1 MKASRRIRVRGIM
14 VALAAMA
21 AVLAAVAPVAMADP
35 PAGGRVTVTGPADIH
50 VWFDQPHP
58 QGVYASYDDVVISV
72 QATRGCYATVF
83 VVDTYGF
90 VHVVHP
96 FSPDDDAWI
105 YGGRTYRFSGRELGL
120 DGFGGRGIAHVF
132 AIGSPYPFDYSPY
145 GESIF
150 VGRYGYRIQGD
161 PYVGC
166 RQLYVSL
173 LPSTCQWDQV
183 GVGFARFYVR
193 EWARYPVYLCHEYHG
208 RGAHVRTVR
217 CQRCDSAYDTY
228 RVHVNDPRVVLR
240 KRAPR
245 YKDTYRDSY
254 TNTTIERAAGAKQ
267 YRMVR
272 DNKNTKRAT
281 RAERVSV
288 TTTTGRTKSHA
299 RIVSAGRTVDRTV
312 ATAGRTKV
320 TKRAGAAKQTASNTA
335 TTYSRKT
342 TYKKGRVSR

>member
-1 MKASRRIRVRGIM
+1 
-14 VALAAMA
+14 
-21 AVLAAVAPVAMADP
+21 
-35 PAGGRVTVTGPADIH
+35 
-50 VWFDQPHP
+50 
-58 QGVYASYDDVVISV
+58 
-72 QATRGCYATVF
+72 
-83 VVDTYGF
+83 
-90 VHVVHP
+90 
-96 FSPDDDAWI
+96 
-105 YGGRTYRFSGRELGL
+105 
-120 DGFGGRGIAHVF
+120 
-132 AIGSPYPFDYSPY
+132 
-145 GESIF
+145 
-150 VGRYGYRIQGD
+150 
-161 PYVGC
+161 
-166 RQLYVSL
+166 
-173 LPSTCQWDQV
+173 
-183 GVGFARFYVR
+183 
-193 EWARYPVYLCHEYHG
+193 
-208 RGAHVRTVR
+208 VRTVR

>member
-1 MKASRRIRVRGIM
+1 MTTSRPVRVRGIIM
-14 VALAAMA
+14 ALVAIA
-21 AVLAAVAPVAMADP
+21 AVLATAVPAAMADP
-35 PAGGRVTVTGPADIH
+35 PAGGRVTVTGSAGIH
-50 VWFDQPHP
+50 VWFDQPQA

-72 QATRGCYATVF
+72 QATRGCFATVF

-96 FSPDDDAWI
+96 FSPDEDAWI
-105 YGGRTYRFSGRELGL
+105 HGGHTYRFSGREMGL

-173 LPSTCQWDQV
+173 LPAGCQWDQI

-193 EWARYPVYLCHEYHG
+193 EWARYPVYLCHGYHG
-208 RGAHVRTVR
+208 RGSHVRTGR
-217 CQRCDSAYDTY
+217 CQQCDSAYDTY
-228 RVHVNDPRVVLR
+228 RVHVNDPRVVLQ
-240 KRAPR
+240 RAPR

-254 TNTTIERAAGAKQ
+254 ANTTIERAAGAEQ

-272 DNKNTKRAT
+272 DNKS
-281 RAERVSV
+281 AERVSV
-288 TTTTGRTKSHA
+288 TTTTGRSKSYA
-299 RIVSAGRTVDRTV
+299 RIVSAGRTGDRTA
-312 ATAGRTKV
+312 ATAGRRTKV

-335 TTYSRKT
+335 PRHSVKKT
-342 TYKKGRVSR
+342 TYKKGRVNR